1 MAPDSPA
8 PPAPL
13 PLSLEAYRLLF
24 EANPHAMLLFE
35 VGSWRILASNDA
47 AARLY
52 GWSTTELQSKT
63 LLDIR
68 PPEDAERFVQTASAV
83 GTSVTHVGTVRHRA
97 RDGREII
104 VDITTAG
111 VELDDGRQARLSV
124 ITDVTGEHQLQETRD
139 LLASVVAGSHD
150 AIIVTDLRGR
160 VRSWNP
166 GAERMFGYREDEM
179 QGRSIGTVHPPAETG
194 PTFRDMLGDVIAG
207 RAVRMFDAVGR
218 HKDGH
223 NITISMTLSPICA
236 PSGEVVGVSG
246 IERDVTERRAAEQ
259 TLRESQARFARI
271 FHSGLILAAVLDLE
285 RQTFRDVNDSWL
297 RFFGMKRQELVG
309 ASVHG
314 FQDMWLDLDARAK
327 LIASWEA
334 REPIQAV
341 ETGFRTRSGPKYA
354 LLSVLPGDS
363 AGEDIVMMVDVTEQR
378 RLEIELSEARRLE
391 ALGRLAGGVA
401 HDFNNMLSVV
411 GGYADLLEEQMPA
424 DSQWRA
430 DLGEIRR
437 AAERAAHLTRQLLAF
452 GRRQVLQPKTIDLN
466 EVVRENETFLTRLLG
481 EPMTLQLSLS
491 PEPLWVEADTAQ
503 MEQVL
508 LNLATNARDAVQ
520 DSGVLQVVTKTRM
533 LARGWAQERG
543 LPPGRVAEL
552 AVRDT
557 GRGMNPETLQ
567 RIFEPFFTT
576 KDVGEGTGL
585 GLATVYGIVK
595 QSGGHIDAA
604 STPGQGTLFRIL
616 LPLVAAPGAAA
627 APAPE
632 TRAEGGTE
640 TILLVEDERA
650 VARLAESLLKRLGY
664 RVLAA
669 ESASDAMEAA
679 LAFDGPIDLV
689 LTDVVMPGASGRVLI
704 EELRMMRPGIRTLYM
719 SGYPADSIVR
729 YGVEEGEVHFLQKPF
744 TLSTLAGKVREAL
757 G

>member
-68 PPEDAERFVQTASAV
+68 PPEDAERFVQTARAV
-83 GTSVTHVGTVRHRA
+83 GTTVTHVGTVRHRA
-97 RDGREII
+97 RDGRDII

-124 ITDVTGEHQLQETRD
+124 VTDVTGEHQLQETRD
-139 LLASVVAGSHD
+139 RLASVVAGSHD

-160 VRSWNP
+160 VQSWNP

-179 QGRSIGTVHPPAETG
+179 QGRSIGTVHPPADGG
-194 PTFRDMLGDVIAG
+194 PAFRDMVRDVVAG
-207 RAVRMFDAVGR
+207 RAIRMFDAVGR
-218 HKDGH
+218 HKDGRE
-223 NITISMTLSPICA
+223 ITISMTLSPICG

-271 FHSGLILAAVLDLE
+271 FHSGLILAAVIDVE
-285 RQTFRDVNDSWL
+285 KQTFLDVNESLL
-297 RFFGMKRQELVG
+297 RFVGLKRQELVG
-309 ASVHG
+309 ASIHG
-314 FQDMWLDLDARAK
+314 FDEVWLDLEARSK
-327 LIASWEA
+327 LIAAWEA

-341 ETGFRTRSGPKYA
+341 EIGFNTRTGPKYA
-354 LLSVLPGDS
+354 LTSVLPGDS
-363 AGEDIVMMVDVTEQR
+363 EDIVMMVDVTERR
-378 RLEIELSEARRLE
+378 RLEHELSEARRLE

-411 GGYADLLEEQMPA
+411 GGYADLLEEQMPPE
-424 DSQWRA
+424 SQWRA

-452 GRRQVLQPKTIDLN
+452 GRRQVLQPRTIDLN
-466 EVVRENETFLTRLLG
+466 EVVRQNETFLTRLLG
-481 EPMTLQLSLS
+481 EAMTLQLSLS
-491 PEPLWVEADTAQ
+491 AEPLWVEADTAQ

-508 LNLATNARDAVQ
+508 LNLSTNARDAVEGA
-520 DSGVLQVVTKTRM
+520 GVLQVVTKTRM

-543 LPPGRVAEL
+543 LPPGRVAEI
-552 AVRDT
+552 AVRDS
-557 GRGMNPETLQ
+557 GRGMSPETLQ

-616 LPLVAAPGAAA
+616 LPLVAPPGAAA
-627 APAPE
+627 APAE
-632 TRAEGGTE
+632 ESRAEGGTE

-650 VARLAESLLKRLGY
+650 VARLAESLLRRLGY
-664 RVLAA
+664 RVLTAA
-669 ESASDAMEAA
+669 SAADAMTAA
-679 LAFDGPIDLV
+679 LAFEGTIDLV

-704 EELRMMRPGIRTLYM
+704 EELRMARPGIRTLYM

-729 YGVEEGEVHFLQKPF
+729 YGVEEGKVHFLQKPF
-744 TLSTLAGKVREAL
+744 TMSTLARKVREVLA
-757 G
+757 